1 MTVISGTRATTFF
14 LDLAPH
20 ALDLDDL
27 VEVACGMAGED
38 GWWGPRIRFRE
49 DSRWWTRLHGD
60 DVLDV
65 WLLTW
70 LHDQSTDLH
79 DHGESAAAFVVVQ
92 GELSEVRVEGL
103 SEKQRNMRAGDVMTV
118 EPGVVHDVRN
128 PRGLAAISIH
138 AYSPPL
144 REMTYYRQES
154 SGRLAVDQVVRRE
167 LEP

>member
-1 MTVISGTRATTFF
+1 MAAVTGARGATFS
-14 LDLAPH
+14 LDFAPNT
-20 ALDLDDL
+20 LDLDDL
-27 VEVACGMAGED
+27 AGIVCGLADDESL
-38 GWWGPRIRFRE
+38 WGPRVRFRE

-60 DVLDV
+60 DSLDV

-79 DHGESAAAFVVVQ
+79 DQGGSAAAFIVVQ

-103 SEKQRNMRAGDVMTV
+103 SVRRSVVRPGQRRSVA
-118 EPGVVHDVRN
+118 PGVVHDVRN
-128 PRGLAAISIH
+128 PRGFAAISIH

-144 REMTYYRQES
+144 RAMTYYRRES

>member
-1 MTVISGTRATTFF
+1 MTFS

-20 ALDLDDL
+20 ALDTDDL
-27 VEVACGMAGED
+27 VDVVCGMAED
-38 GWWGPRIRFRE
+38 EALWGPRVRFRD

-60 DVLDV
+60 HVLDV

-79 DHGESAAAFVVVQ
+79 DHGDSAAAFTVVQ
-92 GELSEVRVEGL
+92 GELSEVRLHGL
-103 SEKQRNMRAGDVMTV
+103 AERRRPVGAGETLTIA
-118 EPGVVHDVRN
+118 PGIVHDVRN

-144 REMTYYRQES
+144 REMTYYRRES

-167 LEP
+167 VEP